1 MPDHTQAI
9 PPARRRQ
16 ATAPSAR
23 QQRRSASRRR
33 WGNFIAGLAILAAGA
48 LVALAVIQAS
58 GSPNDNTVNANN
70 FHDQAQQLEAL
81 IRSHSR

>member
-1 MPDHTQAI
+1 
-9 PPARRRQ
+9 
-16 ATAPSAR
+16 
-23 QQRRSASRRR
+23 
-33 WGNFIAGLAILAAGA
+33 
-48 LVALAVIQAS
+48 VALAVIQAS